1 MFFIQQYIFE
11 KKKKHIYKLHIIPDV
26 PLFYSNDTQTRQRNH
41 NDVAMNPN
49 ERPK

>member
-11 KKKKHIYKLHIIPDV
+11 KKKKHLQVAHHTRCAF
-26 PLFYSNDTQTRQRNH
+26 FYSNDTQTRQRNH